1 MSVNVTGP
9 ALNISDCPIG
19 GIIIWH
25 TDSIPAGWLECVG
38 QTIQSSA
45 YPDLVR
51 VLSGSDIAQ
60 SVTLPD
66 MRGIIPAGVGY
77 CSARGTAKNING
89 STGLNIG
96 EVIGNKSLSL
106 SITPSH
112 TSNSGTITVPLVKH
126 SHTYTKVT
134 AVHYASDFDRTF
146 NGTAVAGVDT
156 GSANTN
162 EVGGSAS
169 ATVNFP
175 SHNTITQTLDARP
188 PVYGVRFIIKA
199 SA

>member
-1 MSVNVTGP
+1 MSVSVTGP

-19 GIIIWH
+19 GIIMWH
-25 TDSIPAGWLECVG
+25 TDSIPAGWLECIG
-38 QTIQSSA
+38 QTVQSSA

-51 VLSGSDIAQ
+51 VLSGSDVAQ

-77 CSARGTAKNING
+77 CDARGSSKNING

-96 EVIGNKSLSL
+96 EVVGNRSLAL
-106 SITPSH
+106 SITPTH
-112 TSNSGTITVPLVKH
+112 TSNSGTINIPLPKH
-126 SHTYTKVT
+126 RHSYDRVT
-134 AVHYASDFDRTF
+134 AVHTASDFDRTF
-146 NGTAVAGVDT
+146 TGTAVIGVDVGSTTT
-156 GSANTN
+156 GETGTSSTT
-162 EVGGSAS
+162 
-169 ATVNFP
+169 TVNFP

>member
-19 GIIIWH
+19 GIIMWH

-38 QTIQSSA
+38 QTVQSSA

-51 VLSGSDIAQ
+51 VLSGSDVAQ

-77 CSARGTAKNING
+77 CDARGSSKNING

-96 EVIGNKSLSL
+96 EVVGNKSLSL
-106 SITPSH
+106 SITPTH
-112 TSNSGTITVPLVKH
+112 TSNSGTITVPLPKH
-126 SHTYTKVT
+126 HHSYDRVT
-134 AVHYASDFDRTF
+134 SVVYAADFDRTF
-146 NGTAVAGVDT
+146 NGTAVAAVNT
-156 GSANTN
+156 GSANT
-162 EVGGSAS
+162 GDTGTSS
-169 ATVNFP
+169 TATVNFP

-188 PVYGVRFIIKA
+188 PVYGIRFIIKA